1 VRLKEHG
8 AAQLGLDGEH
18 GGVKALEVTGLQDA
32 AAFGGAGDEVVGFG
46 EVGDQRLFDEQVEA
60 RIEQGRGYRVVVD
73 CGNGHSGRMKAEIGA
88 EQFFDR

>member
-1 VRLKEHG
+1 M
-8 AAQLGLDGEH
+8 A
-18 GGVKALEVTGLQDA
+18 GLQDA